1 MINNIK
7 HLSLQ
12 HLRIKHLRVEHR
24 SLQSGF
30 TLIEL
35 LVGMVIGLLATL
47 VVMQTFSVF
56 EGNKRSTT
64 GIADA
69 QTNGSLALY
78 LIQRELQS
86 AGYGLPLVNGT
97 MPATL
102 ASSSPNTFVIDDY
115 STMTTAQI
123 NTAIAA
129 KQAAYNAKITAD
141 STTVANGVNFN
152 ALNCGS
158 TAALPAISLDTD
170 GDGAVNATSI
180 EKDIISPVIIND
192 NANNGTN
199 NDIIDVHYGTT
210 TRGGLG
216 ADVSLVS
223 GAGVLGISN
232 TLGCR
237 NGDVALTTR
246 DGSPIC
252 TASLVTS
259 SNTALD
265 AVGTT
270 NTITL
275 SSNSGVAIGDKLSCL
290 GKLMQT
296 RINISANQLQKNGTP
311 IIGDIVSLQA
321 QYGVAATANSEI
333 VSTWVDGTGATWAP
347 ANITVANRNRIK
359 AVRIAVVARNNLL
372 EKDVVTQLC
381 TGTTAGPA
389 NLCVFGGDLNLA
401 TALGANWVNYRYRTY
416 EVVVPIRNML
426 AAGPQL

>member
-1 MINNIK
+1 MINTIK
-7 HLSLQ
+7 
-12 HLRIKHLRVEHR
+12 HLRIKHLRVEHC

-86 AGYGLPLVNGT
+86 AGYGLPLVSGT
-97 MPATL
+97 MPATV
-102 ASSSPNTFVIDDY
+102 ASSSPNTFIIDDY

-158 TAALPAISLDTD
+158 TAALSAINLDID
-170 GDGAVNATSI
+170 GDTTTANATSI
-180 EKDIISPVIIND
+180 EKDIISPIIIND
-192 NANNGTN
+192 NTNNGTN

-210 TRGGLG
+210 TSGGLS
-216 ADVSLVS
+216 ADIVAV
-223 GAGVLGISN
+223 AGGGILGISN

-275 SSNSGVAIGDKLSCL
+275 SSNSGVLVNDKLSCL

-296 RINISANQLQKNGTP
+296 RIDVSANQLQKNGTP

-381 TGTTAGPA
+381 TGTAAGPA

-401 TALGANWVNYRYRTY
+401 TALGANWVNYRYRAY